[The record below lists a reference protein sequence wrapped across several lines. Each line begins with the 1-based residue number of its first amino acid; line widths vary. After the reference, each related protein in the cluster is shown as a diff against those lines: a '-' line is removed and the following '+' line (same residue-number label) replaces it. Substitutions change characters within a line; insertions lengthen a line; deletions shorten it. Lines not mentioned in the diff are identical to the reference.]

1 MMSTQ
6 SKKYDYI
13 NQVDYEAVAG
23 PDWPSYEVFCQ
34 HKDVKNSVYDEIDS
48 MLHRPRSFDHPSF
61 CVVPFYSKELAVQH
75 DQRFVGH
82 HDHVCGLMPVKSNV
96 SLVRKAMLD
105 GSRPSACDACWN
117 LENVGIHKSDR
128 QIKNAWFD
136 HFMNKN
142 LSDVLEECNQGKNTT
157 VFYKIDTSSTC
168 NATCVTCGPYNSSS
182 WLQLLR
188 KNKQSSPA
196 KNWQIKPLV
205 ADQLIDYRTTKGIIL
220 RGGEPLMSETNFHML
235 EQLVLANNTD
245 CYISLNTNGSIT
257 PTVDQEVILKHFKNL
272 NFSFSI
278 DGIGP
283 VFEYL
288 RYPLKWNKLEENIQW
303 CRDRNIDVS
312 VNCTVSNLSV
322 FYLDQTIAWFDANHI
337 PYRIAPVQKPEWFS
351 PKVLP
356 YDIKKKINF
365 AFEECNR
372 LPDLL
377 VQFRE
382 KIAEQDSWKG
392 INMRHYLPELAD
404 LLG

>member
-1 MMSTQ
+1 MMATQ

-13 NQVDYEAVAG
+13 SQVDYEAVAG

-48 MLHRPRSFDHPSF
+48 MLHRPRPFDHPSF
-61 CVVPFYSKELAVQH
+61 CIVPFYSKELIGQHVQ
-75 DQRFVGH
+75 
-82 HDHVCGLMPVKSNV
+82 VCSLMPDKSNV
-96 SLVRKAMLD
+96 SLVKKAMLD

-117 LENVGIHKSDR
+117 LENVGTYQSDR

-136 HFMNKN
+136 YFMNKN

-157 VFYKIDTSSTC
+157 VLYKIDTSNTC
-168 NATCVTCGPYNSSS
+168 NATCVTCGPDNSSS
-182 WLQLLR
+182 WTQLLR
-188 KNKQSSPA
+188 KNKQSPV
-196 KNWQIKPLV
+196 KNWQIKPSV
-205 ADQLIDYRTTKGIIL
+205 AHQRIDYHTTKGIIF
-220 RGGEPLMSETNFHML
+220 RGGEPLLSETNFHIL

-245 CYISLNTNGSIT
+245 CHISFCTNGSVT
-257 PTVDQEVILKHFKNL
+257 PSEVQATTLKKFSNL

-312 VNCTVSNLSV
+312 VNCIVTNLSV

-337 PYRIAPVQKPEWFS
+337 PYRISHVIKPEWFS

-372 LPDLL
+372 VPDLL